1 MASVTSLTASVH
13 QRLATALSA
22 TLPTADADPLLRRSD
37 RADYQANGILALAKK
52 AKANPRELATQVVAR
67 VESGELIGEI
77 EVSGPGF
84 LNITLTDRAITQ
96 NLAARYAD
104 DTGRLGVPTAE
115 RPGTT
120 VIDYAQP
127 NVAKEMHVGHL
138 RSAVIGDAVVQ
149 ILEFTGENV
158 VRRHHIGDWGT
169 QFGMLIQY
177 LDEHPH
183 ELDHKDARVS
193 GEEAMSN
200 LDRLYKAARKLFDS
214 DEEFKTRAR
223 RRVVDLQAGDPHT
236 LATWQKFVD
245 ESKIYFFS
253 VFEKLDMEVRDADI
267 VGESGYNDMLDETC
281 RLLEESGVAVRSEGA
296 LCVFFDDVKGPD
308 GNPVPLIV
316 KKSDGGYG
324 YAATDLSAIRDR
336 VFHLKANS
344 LLYVVDARQSLHF
357 KMVFET
363 ARRAGWL
370 NDDDVKAFQ
379 LAFGTVLGKDGKP
392 FKTREGETIRLVDLL
407 DEAIDRATAVVREK
421 AEKVGLTEEEIVEN
435 GRYVGIGAVKYADL
449 STSAVRDYKFDLD
462 QMVSLNG
469 DTSVYLQY
477 AYARIQ
483 SILRKAGEAGPAA
496 HPELELA
503 PAERALGLHLD
514 QFGEAVAE
522 VAESYEPHKLAAY
535 LFRLATL
542 LTSFYDQC
550 PVLKAESP
558 AQVENRLFLVDLTAR
573 TLHRGMALLATRTPS
588 PHAPPP
594 GYRPPAA
601 GRVALRHPR
610 PGRCR
615 CLPLQSLA
623 WRPFPIRCP
632 SWRPTRAGV
641 CSGLNSRFRRGG

>member
-1 MASVTSLTASVH
+1 MASVTSLSDSVQQH
-13 QRLATALSA
+13 LSSALSA
-22 TLPTADADPLLRRSD
+22 ALPEAADADPLLRRSD

-52 AKANPRELATQVVAR
+52 AKANPRELATQVV
-67 VESGELIGEI
+67 SGIVTGDVI
-77 EVSGPGF
+77 ADVEVSGPGF
-84 LNITLTDRAITQ
+84 LNITVADKAITE

-104 DTGRLGVPTAE
+104 DTGRLGVPYAAH
-115 RPGTT
+115 PGTT

-138 RSAVIGDAVVQ
+138 RSAVIGDAMVRL
-149 ILEFTGENV
+149 LEFTGENV

-183 ELDHKDARVS
+183 ELDHKESEVS

-200 LDRLYKAARKLFDS
+200 LDRLYKTARRLFDS

-223 RRVVDLQAGDPHT
+223 RRVVDLQAGDEKT
-236 LATWQKFVD
+236 LAIWQKFVD

-253 VFEKLDMEVRDADI
+253 VFDKLDMEVRDPDI
-267 VGESGYNDMLDETC
+267 VGESGYNDMLAETC

-296 LCVFFDDVKGPD
+296 LCVFFDDIKGPE

-316 KKSDGGYG
+316 QKSDGGYG

-336 VFHLKANS
+336 VFNLKAS
-344 LLYVVDARQSLHF
+344 TLLYVVDARQALHF
-357 KMVFET
+357 RMVFET

-370 NDDDVKAFQ
+370 NDDVTALQ

-392 FKTREGETIRLVDLL
+392 FKTREGETVKLENLL
-407 DEAIDRATAVVREK
+407 DEAVERATAVVREK
-421 AEKVGLTEEEIVEN
+421 AEKVGLTEDEIVEN
-435 GRYVGIGAVKYADL
+435 GRYVGVGAVKYADL

-483 SILRKAGEAGPAA
+483 SILRKAGEARPAA
-496 HPELELA
+496 HPELALA

-514 QFGEAVAE
+514 QFAETVLE
-522 VAESYEPHKLAAY
+522 VAAAREPHKMAAY
-535 LFRLATL
+535 LYQLASL

-550 PVLKAESP
+550 PVLKADSP
-558 AQVENRLFLVDLTAR
+558 AQVANRLFLVDLTAR
-573 TLHRGMALLATRTPS
+573 TLHEGMALLGIRTP
-588 PHAPPP
+588 
-594 GYRPPAA
+594 GK
-601 GRVALRHPR
+601 L
-610 PGRCR
+610 
-615 CLPLQSLA
+615 
-623 WRPFPIRCP
+623 
-632 SWRPTRAGV
+632 
-641 CSGLNSRFRRGG
+641 

>member
-1 MASVTSLTASVH
+1 MASVTSLSDSVQQHLAS
-13 QRLATALSA
+13 ALTA
-22 TLPTADADPLLRRSD
+22 TLPEAAGSDPLLRRSD
-37 RADYQANGILALAKK
+37 RADFQANGILALAKK
-52 AKANPRELATQVVAR
+52 AKANPRELAVQVVSQVATGD
-67 VESGELIGEI
+67 VIADV

-84 LNITLTDRAITQ
+84 LNITIADRAITG

-104 DTGRLGVPTAE
+104 ESGRLGVPHAE
-115 RPGTT
+115 HAGTT

-149 ILEFTGENV
+149 ILEFTGEQV

-183 ELDHKDARVS
+183 ELDHKAAQVT

-223 RRVVDLQAGDPHT
+223 RRVVDLQAGEPKT

-253 VFEKLDMEVRDADI
+253 VFEKLDMEVRDPDI
-267 VGESGYNDMLDETC
+267 VGESGYNDMLAETC

-296 LCVFFDDVKGPD
+296 LCVFFEDVKGPD
-308 GNPVPLIV
+308 GKPVPLIV
-316 KKSDGGYG
+316 QKSDGGYG

-336 VFHLKANS
+336 VFNLKANS
-344 LLYVVDARQSLHF
+344 IVYVVDARQSLHF

-370 NDDDVKAFQ
+370 GDDVKAFQ

-392 FKTREGETIRLVDLL
+392 FKTREGETVKLEDLL
-407 DEAIDRATAVVREK
+407 DEAVERATAVVREK
-421 AEKVGLTEEEIVEN
+421 AEKVGLTEQEIVEN
-435 GRYVGIGAVKYADL
+435 GRYVGVGAVKYADL

-483 SILRKAGEAGPAA
+483 SILRKAGEARPAA
-496 HPELELA
+496 HPELALA

-514 QFGEAVAE
+514 RFAETVLE

-535 LFRLATL
+535 LYQLATL

-558 AQVENRLFLVDLTAR
+558 EQVENRLFLVDLTAR
-573 TLHRGMALLATRTPS
+573 TLHRGMALLGIRTPEK
-588 PHAPPP
+588 
-594 GYRPPAA
+594 
-601 GRVALRHPR
+601 L
-610 PGRCR
+610 
-615 CLPLQSLA
+615 
-623 WRPFPIRCP
+623 
-632 SWRPTRAGV
+632 
-641 CSGLNSRFRRGG
+641 

>member
-1 MASVTSLTASVH
+1 MAPVTSLSDSVQQQLTSAISAAVPEAS
-13 QRLATALSA
+13 
-22 TLPTADADPLLRRSD
+22 ADPLLRRSD
-37 RADYQANGILALAKK
+37 RADFQANGILALAKK
-52 AKANPRELATQVVAR
+52 AKANPRELASQVVSQ
-67 VESGELIGEI
+67 VVTGDVIKDI

-84 LNITLTDRAITQ
+84 LNITITDKAITE

-104 DTGRLGVPTAE
+104 TDRLGVPVPE
-115 RPGTT
+115 RAGTT
-120 VIDYAQP
+120 VVDYAQP

-138 RSAVIGDAVVQ
+138 RSAVIGDALVQ
-149 ILEFTGENV
+149 LMEFAGETV

-183 ELDHKDARVS
+183 ELDHKAAEVT

-200 LDRLYKAARKLFDS
+200 LDRLYKAARKFFDS

-253 VFEKLDMEVRDADI
+253 VFEKLDMEIRDPDI

-296 LCVFFDDVKGPD
+296 LCVFFDDIKGPD

-316 KKSDGGYG
+316 QKSDGGYG

-336 VFHLKANS
+336 VFNLKADT

-357 KMVFET
+357 RMVFET

-370 NDDDVKAFQ
+370 NDDVTAVQ

-392 FKTREGETIRLVDLL
+392 FKTREGETVRLVDLL
-407 DEAIDRATAVVREK
+407 DEAVERATAVVGEK
-421 AEKVGLTEEEIVEN
+421 AEKVGLSEQEIEEN

-462 QMVSLNG
+462 QMVSLSG

-483 SILRKAGEAGPAA
+483 SILRKAGEARPVA
-496 HPELELA
+496 HPELALA

-514 QFGEAVAE
+514 QFGETVLE
-522 VAESYEPHKLAAY
+522 VASAYEPHKLAAY
-535 LFRLATL
+535 LYQLATH
-542 LTSFYDQC
+542 LTTFYDQC
-550 PVLKAESP
+550 PVLKAETP
-558 AQVENRLFLVDLTAR
+558 EQVENRLFLVDLTAR
-573 TLHRGMALLATRTPS
+573 TLHKGMGLLGIRTPE
-588 PHAPPP
+588 
-594 GYRPPAA
+594 R
-601 GRVALRHPR
+601 L
-610 PGRCR
+610 
-615 CLPLQSLA
+615 
-623 WRPFPIRCP
+623 
-632 SWRPTRAGV
+632 
-641 CSGLNSRFRRGG
+641 

>member
-1 MASVTSLTASVH
+1 MASVTSLSDSVRQHLAS
-13 QRLATALSA
+13 ALSA
-22 TLPTADADPLLRRSD
+22 TLPEAADADPLLRRSD
-37 RADYQANGILALAKK
+37 RADFQANGILALAKK
-52 AKANPRELATQVVAR
+52 AKANPRELATQVVAQ
-67 VESGELIGEI
+67 VTTGPVIEDI

-84 LNITLTDRAITQ
+84 LNITVSDRAITE

-104 DTGRLGVPTAE
+104 EAGRLGVPFAAN
-115 RPGTT
+115 PGTT

-138 RSAVIGDAVVQ
+138 RSAVIGDSVVQ
-149 ILEFTGENV
+149 LLEFTGETV
-158 VRRHHIGDWGT
+158 IRRHHIGDWGT

-183 ELDHKDARVS
+183 ELDHKRSAEDTAAS

-223 RRVVDLQAGDPHT
+223 RRVVDLQAGDPRT
-236 LATWQKFVD
+236 LAMWQKFVD

-267 VGESGYNDMLDETC
+267 VGESGYNDMLAETC

-296 LCVFFDDVKGPD
+296 LCVFFDDIKGPD

-316 KKSDGGYG
+316 QKSDGGYG

-336 VFHLKANS
+336 VFNLKAS
-344 LLYVVDARQSLHF
+344 TLLYVVDARQALHF
-357 KMVFET
+357 RMVFET

-370 NDDDVKAFQ
+370 NDDVTAFQ

-392 FKTREGETIRLVDLL
+392 FKTRAGETVKLQDLL
-407 DEAIDRATAVVREK
+407 DEAVDRATAVVRDK
-421 AEKVGLTEEEIVEN
+421 AEKVGLTEQEIEEN

-483 SILRKAGEAGPAA
+483 SILRKAGDTRPAA
-496 HPELELA
+496 HPELALA

-514 QFGEAVAE
+514 QFAETVLE
-522 VAESYEPHKLAAY
+522 VATSYEPHKLAAY
-535 LFRLATL
+535 LYQLASH
-542 LTSFYDQC
+542 LTTFYDQC
-550 PVLKAESP
+550 PVLKADTP
-558 AQVENRLFLVDLTAR
+558 AQTENRLFLVDLTAR
-573 TLHRGMALLATRTPS
+573 TLHQGMSLLGIRTPEK
-588 PHAPPP
+588 
-594 GYRPPAA
+594 
-601 GRVALRHPR
+601 L
-610 PGRCR
+610 
-615 CLPLQSLA
+615 
-623 WRPFPIRCP
+623 
-632 SWRPTRAGV
+632 
-641 CSGLNSRFRRGG
+641 

>member
-13 QRLATALSA
+13 QRLAAALTAA
-22 TLPTADADPLLRRSD
+22 LPEAGSADPLLRRSD

-52 AKANPRELATQVVAR
+52 AKANPRELATQVVSE
-67 VESGELIGEI
+67 VVTGDVIKEV

-84 LNITLTDRAITQ
+84 LNVTITDRAITE
-96 NLAARYAD
+96 NLAARVAD
-104 DTGRLGVPTAE
+104 AEGRLGVPRAE
-115 RPGTT
+115 NPGTT

-138 RSAVIGDAVVQ
+138 RSAVIGDSVVQ
-149 ILEFTGENV
+149 LLEFTGETV

-183 ELDHKDARVS
+183 ELDHKAGEVS

-200 LDRLYKAARKLFDS
+200 LDRLYKAARKKFDS

-236 LATWQKFVD
+236 LAMWQKFVD

-253 VFEKLDMEVRDADI
+253 VFEKLDMEVRDPDI
-267 VGESGYNDMLDETC
+267 VGESGYNDMLAETC

-296 LCVFFDDVKGPD
+296 LCVFFDDIKGPD
-308 GNPVPLIV
+308 GKPVPLIV
-316 KKSDGGYG
+316 QKSDGGYG

-336 VFHLKANS
+336 VFNLKADT

-370 NDDDVKAFQ
+370 NDDVHAVQ

-392 FKTREGETIRLVDLL
+392 FKTREGETVRLVDLL
-407 DEAIDRATAVVREK
+407 DEAIDRASAVVREK
-421 AEKVGLTEEEIVEN
+421 AQDLSEEEIAER
-435 GRYVGIGAVKYADL
+435 GAQVGIGAVKYADL
-449 STSAVRDYKFDLD
+449 STSANRDYKFDLD

-483 SILRKAGEAGPAA
+483 SILRKAGDVRPAA
-496 HPELELA
+496 HPELALTD
-503 PAERALGLHLD
+503 AERSLGLHVD
-514 QFGEAVAE
+514 AFAETVAE
-522 VAESYEPHKLAAY
+522 AATEFAPHKLAAY
-535 LFRLATL
+535 LYQLASL
-542 LTSFYDQC
+542 YTSFYDKC
-550 PVLKAESP
+550 PVLKAETP
-558 AQVENRLFLVDLTAR
+558 EQVANRLFLCDVTAR
-573 TLHRGMALLATRTPS
+573 TLHQGMALLGIRTPE
-588 PHAPPP
+588 
-594 GYRPPAA
+594 R
-601 GRVALRHPR
+601 L
-610 PGRCR
+610 
-615 CLPLQSLA
+615 
-623 WRPFPIRCP
+623 
-632 SWRPTRAGV
+632 
-641 CSGLNSRFRRGG
+641 

>member
-1 MASVTSLTASVH
+1 MASVTSLTAHVH
-13 QRLATALSA
+13 QRLADALTAA
-22 TLPTADADPLLRRSD
+22 LPETAPADPLLRRSD
-37 RADYQANGILALAKK
+37 RADFQANGILALAKK
-52 AKANPRELATQVVAR
+52 AKANPRDLATQVVDR
-67 VESGELIGEI
+67 LVKGDVIKDI

-84 LNITLTDRAITQ
+84 LNITITDRAITE
-96 NLAARYAD
+96 NLAARATDPAD
-104 DTGRLGVPTAE
+104 RLGIPFLE
-115 RPGTT
+115 NPGTT

-138 RSAVIGDAVVQ
+138 RSAVIGNAVVQ
-149 ILEFTGENV
+149 ILEFVGETV

-183 ELDHKDARVS
+183 ELDHEAAEDGAVT

-200 LDRLYKAARKLFDS
+200 LNRLYKAARTHFDS

-253 VFEKLDMEVRDADI
+253 VFEKLDMEIQDADI

-281 RLLEESGVAVRSEGA
+281 RLLEEAGVAVWSEGA

-308 GNPVPLIV
+308 GDPVPLIV

-336 VFHLKANS
+336 VFNLKANN
-344 LLYVVDARQSLHF
+344 LIYVVDARQSLHF
-357 KMVFET
+357 KMVFEA

-370 NDDDVKAFQ
+370 NDEAKAEH

-421 AEKVGLTEEEIVEN
+421 AEKVGLTEDEIVEN
-435 GRYVGIGAVKYADL
+435 GQYVGIGAVKYADL

-477 AYARIQ
+477 AYARSR
-483 SILRKAGEAGPAA
+483 SILRKAGDARPLA

-514 QFGEAVAE
+514 QFGELLLDVA
-522 VAESYEPHKLAAY
+522 SGYEPHKLAAY
-535 LFRLATL
+535 LFQLASH
-542 LTSFYDQC
+542 LTTFYEQC
-550 PVLKAESP
+550 HVLSDANPKEV
-558 AQVENRLFLVDLTAR
+558 VENRLFLVDLTAR
-573 TLHRGMALLATRTPS
+573 TLHQGMALLGIRTPD
-588 PHAPPP
+588 
-594 GYRPPAA
+594 R
-601 GRVALRHPR
+601 L
-610 PGRCR
+610 
-615 CLPLQSLA
+615 
-623 WRPFPIRCP
+623 
-632 SWRPTRAGV
+632 
-641 CSGLNSRFRRGG
+641 

>member
-1 MASVTSLTASVH
+1 MASVTSLSDSVQQHLAS
-13 QRLATALSA
+13 ALSA
-22 TLPTADADPLLRRSD
+22 ALPEAADADPLLRRSD

-52 AKANPRELATQVVAR
+52 AKANPRELATRVV
-67 VESGELIGEI
+67 SGIVTGEVI
-77 EVSGPGF
+77 ADVEVSGPGF
-84 LNITLTDRAITQ
+84 LNITVADRAITE

-104 DTGRLGVPTAE
+104 DTGRLGVPYAAH
-115 RPGTT
+115 PGTT

-138 RSAVIGDAVVQ
+138 RSAVIGDAMVRL
-149 ILEFTGENV
+149 LEFTGESV

-183 ELDHKDARVS
+183 ELDHKESEVS

-200 LDRLYKAARKLFDS
+200 LDRLYKTARRLFDS

-223 RRVVDLQAGDPHT
+223 RRVVDLQAGDPKT
-236 LATWQKFVD
+236 LAIWQKFVD

-253 VFEKLDMEVRDADI
+253 VFDKLDMEVRDPDI
-267 VGESGYNDMLDETC
+267 VGESGYNDMLAETC

-296 LCVFFDDVKGPD
+296 LCVFFDDIKGPE

-316 KKSDGGYG
+316 QKSDGGYG

-336 VFHLKANS
+336 VFNLKAS
-344 LLYVVDARQSLHF
+344 TLLYVVDARQALHF
-357 KMVFET
+357 RMVFET

-370 NDDDVKAFQ
+370 NDDVTAVQ

-392 FKTREGETIRLVDLL
+392 FKTREGETVKLENLL
-407 DEAIDRATAVVREK
+407 DEAVERATAVVREK
-421 AEKVGLTEEEIVEN
+421 AGKVGLTEDEIVEN
-435 GRYVGIGAVKYADL
+435 GRYVGVGAVKYADL

-477 AYARIQ
+477 AYARVQ
-483 SILRKAGEAGPAA
+483 SILRKAGEARPAA
-496 HPELELA
+496 HPELALA

-514 QFGEAVAE
+514 QFAETVLE
-522 VAESYEPHKLAAY
+522 VAAAREPHKMAAY
-535 LFRLATL
+535 LYQLASL

-550 PVLKAESP
+550 PVLKADSP

-573 TLHRGMALLATRTPS
+573 TLHEGMALLGIRTP
-588 PHAPPP
+588 
-594 GYRPPAA
+594 GK
-601 GRVALRHPR
+601 L
-610 PGRCR
+610 
-615 CLPLQSLA
+615 
-623 WRPFPIRCP
+623 
-632 SWRPTRAGV
+632 
-641 CSGLNSRFRRGG
+641 

>member
-1 MASVTSLTASVH
+1 MASVTSLSDNVQQHLAS
-13 QRLATALSA
+13 ALTA
-22 TLPTADADPLLRRSD
+22 TLPEAAGADPLLRRSD
-37 RADYQANGILALAKK
+37 RADFQANGILALAKK
-52 AKANPRELATQVVAR
+52 AKANPRELAAQVVGR
-67 VESGELIGEI
+67 VVTGDVIQDV

-84 LNITLTDRAITQ
+84 LNITVSDKAITE

-104 DTGRLGVPTAE
+104 DTGRLGVPTAAH
-115 RPGTT
+115 PGTT

-138 RSAVIGDAVVQ
+138 RSAVIGDSVVQ
-149 ILEFTGENV
+149 LLEFTGENV

-183 ELDHKDARVS
+183 ELDHKAGEVT

-236 LATWQKFVD
+236 LAMWQKFVD

-253 VFEKLDMEVRDADI
+253 VFEKLDMEIRDADI
-267 VGESGYNDMLDETC
+267 VGESGYNDMLAETC

-296 LCVFFDDVKGPD
+296 LCVFFDDIKGPD

-316 KKSDGGYG
+316 QKSDGGYG

-336 VFHLKANS
+336 VFHLKANT
-344 LLYVVDARQSLHF
+344 LLYVVDARQALHF
-357 KMVFET
+357 RMVFET

-370 NDDDVKAFQ
+370 GDDVTAVQ

-392 FKTREGETIRLVDLL
+392 FKTRAGETIRLVDLL
-407 DEAIDRATAVVREK
+407 DEAIERASAVVREK
-421 AEKVGLTEEEIVEN
+421 AQDLSEEEIAER
-435 GRYVGIGAVKYADL
+435 GTQVGIGAVKYADL
-449 STSAVRDYKFDLD
+449 STSANRDYKFDLD

-483 SILRKAGEAGPAA
+483 SILRKAGEVRPAA
-496 HPELELA
+496 HPELSLA
-503 PAERALGLHLD
+503 DAERALGLHLD
-514 QFGEAVAE
+514 SFAETVREAAAE
-522 VAESYEPHKLAAY
+522 YAPHKLAAY
-535 LFRLATL
+535 LYQLASLFT
-542 LTSFYDQC
+542 TFYDKC
-550 PVLKAESP
+550 PVLRAETP
-558 AQVENRLFLVDLTAR
+558 EQVQNRLFLSDLTAR
-573 TLHRGMALLATRTPS
+573 TLHQGMTLMGIRTPEK
-588 PHAPPP
+588 
-594 GYRPPAA
+594 
-601 GRVALRHPR
+601 L
-610 PGRCR
+610 
-615 CLPLQSLA
+615 
-623 WRPFPIRCP
+623 
-632 SWRPTRAGV
+632 
-641 CSGLNSRFRRGG
+641 

>member
-1 MASVTSLTASVH
+1 MASVTSLSDSVQ
-13 QRLATALSA
+13 QRLASALSA
-22 TLPTADADPLLRRSD
+22 TLPETAGADPLLRRSD
-37 RADYQANGILALAKK
+37 RADFQANGILALAKK
-52 AKANPRELATQVVAR
+52 AKANPRELAAQVVAG
-67 VESGELIGEI
+67 VESGEVIKDI

-84 LNITLTDRAITQ
+84 LNITVSDRAITA

-104 DTGRLGVPTAE
+104 DTGRLGVPRAAN
-115 RPGTT
+115 PGTT

-138 RSAVIGDAVVQ
+138 RSAVIGDSVVQ
-149 ILEFTGENV
+149 LLEFAGESV

-183 ELDHKDARVS
+183 ELDHKDSQVS

-223 RRVVDLQAGDPHT
+223 RRVVDLQAGDPKT
-236 LATWQKFVD
+236 LAMWQRFVD

-253 VFEKLDMEVRDADI
+253 VFEKLDMEIRDADI
-267 VGESGYNDMLDETC
+267 VGESGYNDMLAETC

-316 KKSDGGYG
+316 QKSDGGYG

-336 VFHLKANS
+336 VFNLKANT
-344 LLYVVDARQSLHF
+344 LLYVVDARQALHF
-357 KMVFET
+357 RMVFET

-370 NDDDVKAFQ
+370 NEDVKAQQ

-392 FKTREGETIRLVDLL
+392 FKTRAGETIRLVDLL
-407 DEAIDRATAVVREK
+407 DEAIDRASAVVREK
-421 AEKVGLTEEEIVEN
+421 AQDLSEEEIAER
-435 GRYVGIGAVKYADL
+435 GAQVGIGAVKYADL
-449 STSAVRDYKFDLD
+449 STSAIRDYKFDLD

-483 SILRKAGEAGPAA
+483 SILRKAGEVRPVA

-503 PAERALGLHLD
+503 PAERALGLHAD
-514 QFGEAVAE
+514 AFAETVGEAAAE
-522 VAESYEPHKLAAY
+522 YAPHKLAAY
-535 LFRLATL
+535 LYQLASLYT
-542 LTSFYDQC
+542 TFYDKC
-550 PVLKAESP
+550 PVLKAETP
-558 AQVENRLFLVDLTAR
+558 ELVENRLFLCDVTAR
-573 TLHRGMALLATRTPS
+573 TLHRGMALLGIRTPEK
-588 PHAPPP
+588 
-594 GYRPPAA
+594 
-601 GRVALRHPR
+601 L
-610 PGRCR
+610 
-615 CLPLQSLA
+615 
-623 WRPFPIRCP
+623 
-632 SWRPTRAGV
+632 
-641 CSGLNSRFRRGG
+641 